1 MAEVKVAEMRILE
14 RQKIARMGNRR
25 ATPQFGRPFPVAVKP
40 SARRGN
46 VCSLAVVGSCR
57 QRFGRL
63 HALDELRLKGLV
75 GCGGQSAGAKGMR
88 HGEIGIIR
96 DDSVDLGQW
105 IGLVRMQQIDRMIE
119 RIDRLLSA
127 K

>member
-1 MAEVKVAEMRILE
+1 
-14 RQKIARMGNRR
+14 
-25 ATPQFGRPFPVAVKP
+25 
-40 SARRGN
+40 
-46 VCSLAVVGSCR
+46 
-57 QRFGRL
+57 
-63 HALDELRLKGLV
+63 
-75 GCGGQSAGAKGMR
+75 MR